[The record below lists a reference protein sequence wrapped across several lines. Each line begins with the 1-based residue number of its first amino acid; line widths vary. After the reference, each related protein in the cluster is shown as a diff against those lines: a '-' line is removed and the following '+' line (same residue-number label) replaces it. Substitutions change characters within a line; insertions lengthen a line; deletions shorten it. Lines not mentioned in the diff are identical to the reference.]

1 MKLQKI
7 QLIIRL
13 GIGTIYTATMDNLN
27 NTLVNHS
34 ENVTSIGGIKNDA
47 TLSIM
52 AILQSIIASLG
63 IITNLTVVIV
73 FFNHKKLRRK
83 IPNIFIT
90 NQVS

>member
-1 MKLQKI
+1 
-7 QLIIRL
+7 
-13 GIGTIYTATMDNLN
+13 MDNLN
-27 NTLVNHS
+27 TTVVILS
-34 ENVTSIGGIKNDA
+34 ENVTPVGIVEQDE

-73 FFNHKKLRRK
+73 FFNHKNLRRK

-90 NQVS
+90 NQVR